1 VTVAEAIRA
10 ATAKLEVTSDTA
22 RLDAELLMAH
32 ALGVIRSDM
41 LLWHMV
47 EPVPD
52 TYSVLITRRAA
63 HEPVAHI
70 SGSQEF
76 YGRNF
81 AVTPDTLIPR
91 GDSETLIDAALELA
105 PDTQRVL
112 DLGTGTGALL
122 VTALLELGDAKGL
135 ATDRSQ
141 DALKVAEQNARGLGL
156 DETCARF
163 ERRDWTSEGWADDL
177 GRFDLVLCNPPYVED
192 AAPLEPDVREF
203 EPPSALFAG
212 PEGLDDYRILIPQL
226 RGLMCP
232 EALAILEIGAMQ
244 AAAVTQIAK
253 DHGFS
258 VILRKDLAGR
268 PRALI
273 LR

>member
-1 VTVAEAIRA
+1 VTIAEALRA
-10 ATAKLEVTSDTA
+10 ATATLEATSDTA

-32 ALGVIRSDM
+32 ALGVTRSDM
-41 LLWHMV
+41 LLRYMV

-52 TYSVLITRRAA
+52 TYSDLINRRTA

-70 SGSQEF
+70 TGLQEF

-81 AVTPDTLIPR
+81 SVTCDTLIPR
-91 GDSETLIDAALELA
+91 GDSETLIDVALEFVPGA
-105 PDTQRVL
+105 EHIL

-122 VTALLELGDAKGL
+122 VTALLELGDAKGVG
-135 ATDRSQ
+135 TDKSQ
-141 DALKVAEQNARGLGL
+141 KALKVAEQNARALGL

-163 ERRDWTSEGWADDL
+163 ELRDWTSEGWADDL
-177 GRFDLVLCNPPYVED
+177 GRFNLVLCNPPYVED
-192 AAPLEPDVREF
+192 AAPLDPDVREF

-226 RGLMCP
+226 RGLMRP

-244 AAAVTQIAK
+244 AAAVSQIAK
-253 DHGFS
+253 DYGFS
-258 VILRKDLAGR
+258 VTLRKDLAGR